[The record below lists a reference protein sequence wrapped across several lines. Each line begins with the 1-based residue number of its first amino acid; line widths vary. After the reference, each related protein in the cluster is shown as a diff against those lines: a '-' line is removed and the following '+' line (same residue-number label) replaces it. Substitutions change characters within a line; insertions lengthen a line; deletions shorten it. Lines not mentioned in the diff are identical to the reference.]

1 MGNGSDRKFQI
12 ASDSTKPLVITEGE
26 KKSLA
31 ACQLGLACIGIA
43 GVWNWRAKLD
53 NGERLTLPGLDQFV
67 WKGREVEIVPDSD
80 AWRPEKEKDVLAGF
94 YALAMELKER
104 AAHVVFVE
112 LPEGA

>member
-1 MGNGSDRKFQI
+1 M
-12 ASDSTKPLVITEGE
+12 
-26 KKSLA
+26 
-31 ACQLGLACIGIA
+31 
-43 GVWNWRAKLD
+43 
-53 NGERLTLPGLDQFV
+53 
-67 WKGREVEIVPDSD
+67 EIVPDSD